1 MGPPT
6 DAEAPSE
13 AFWEANDTLHVL
25 PLSYIPLQ
33 TRALRNARM
42 IKNTTLH
49 SVIELFAGKGTG
61 SGQILP
67 RDLPRAFTIEDDR
80 DLQIIDA
87 LAQLASYDIYS
98 LRIELRRLK
107 IDVEA
112 NKFLRLSPAKQAA
125 LGPLMTRYV
134 RPLIAHV
141 YGMDRVDVRTFADIA
156 RLFRDPDVETAL
168 ANLRNL
174 AAKLRVELDQVPRVL
189 AEYGDAFLSLSYFEH
204 CLEEVI
210 PDILSMRAT
219 IEAIR
224 HHPQTREDMNMQHA
238 CDAIDHRFALLIAET
253 KGLTDVFH
261 LRTQG
266 MWDDISPASFQALQ
280 TTIQSFQADIG
291 RNLCVAV
298 VKSKGWSRA
307 FPSESAG
314 NLAARARFM
323 LSDIRPG
330 IDRIAH
336 LDFTDVGARLAGPRS
351 PGGAARP

>member
-1 MGPPT
+1 MGPVN
-6 DAEAPSE
+6 DAEALSE
-13 AFWEANDTLHVL
+13 EFWEANDTLHVL
-25 PLSYIPLQ
+25 PLRYIPLR
-33 TRALRNARM
+33 TRALRSARL
-42 IKNTTLH
+42 IKNTALQ
-49 SVIELFAGKGTG
+49 SVIELFVGKGTG

-67 RDLPRAFTIEDDR
+67 RDVARAFTIEDDR

-112 NKFLRLSPAKQAA
+112 NRFLRLSPAKQAT

-141 YGMDRVDVRTFADIA
+141 YGTDRIDVRTFADIT
-156 RLFRDPDVETAL
+156 RLFRDPDVEAAL
-168 ANLRNL
+168 ANLRTL
-174 AAKLRVELDQVPRVL
+174 AAKLKVELDQVPRVL
-189 AEYGDAFLSLSYFEH
+189 AEYGDVFLSLSYFEH
-204 CLEEVI
+204 CLEEVA
-210 PDILSMRAT
+210 PDILSMLAT

-224 HHPQTREDMNMQHA
+224 SHPQTQGDIGMQHA
-238 CDAIDHRFALLIAET
+238 CDAIDHHFSILVEET
-253 KGLTDVFH
+253 KGLTNVFH
-261 LRTQG
+261 LRTEG
-266 MWDDISPASFQALQ
+266 MWDDISPASFQTLQ

-314 NLAARARFM
+314 SLAARARFL
-323 LSDIRPG
+323 LSEIRPG

-336 LDFTDVGARLAGPRS
+336 LDYADVGSRLAGPTLR
-351 PGGAARP
+351 PG